1 MPAHESISERSY
13 KTIMSVKSMNPKT
26 SGKRGSEIAD
36 KKVIHH
42 NVRQTNNDT
51 NQEGQYSGELKA
63 LIRKVI
69 PETEARE
76 VYQEILTHK
85 WVQTENL
92 VNKGE
97 LEYGASLTLKEAAEE
112 WMHRHYP
119 AWKTARF
126 PRPEITEKK
135 NKTVNTSYIKKK

>member
-1 MPAHESISERSY
+1 MLDTE
-13 KTIMSVKSMNPKT
+13 
-26 SGKRGSEIAD
+26 EI
-36 KKVIHH
+36 HC
-42 NVRQTNNDT
+42 NVRQTNSRP
-51 NQEGQYSGELKA
+51 NQEGQYSRKLKD
-63 LIRKVI
+63 IMGKVI

-97 LEYGASLTLKEAAEE
+97 LRYGSSLTLKQAAEE

-119 AWKTARF
+119 AWETAHSS
-126 PRPEITEKK
+126 RPEIT
-135 NKTVNTSYIKKK
+135 KKKKLTVTSGSSKRKQKQ